1 MQLRFAC
8 GTILASLAAGVLVKE
23 HVPGHHIAAFHSF
36 IDQHGRH
43 YKKGTHE
50 YFKRLTLFSE
60 RLQKAEVINSRPGH
74 LWIAGVGPLS
84 DLTPEELSQKK
95 GWAGFASRKSPKAL
109 RTQMS
114 LLQSE
119 SDLPEECNKWANLTM
134 LQAKD
139 QGGCGSCWAVTSA
152 TVLEAHR
159 EIYLGKQ
166 EQLSA
171 QQLVNC
177 VENPRNCG
185 GTGGCAGATVELAM
199 AYVVQNGLASEA
211 QVPYQGADRECQTGA
226 VAALQLA
233 GSDDLAASG
242 VRKAKASS
250 VGLQSLGIHGWE
262 KLPENKYLPLMRA
275 VVQHGP
281 VAVSVSAD
289 SWDLYLKGIFDYCSK
304 DVIIDHAVTLTG
316 YGKDVELGKKYWRI
330 LNSWGK
336 NFGEDGTI
344 RLLRT
349 DQEESWCGIDS
360 QPELGT
366 GCDGGPTQVRH
377 SLRYRDTNLPPCV
390 GLSQLRSGTRPKSV
404 RKQRPSVEATV
415 LPRWHPYMSKSL
427 VIHPR
432 QGFVT
437 RKATSGQ
444 TCSTG
449 TSRSRASKVSDAV
462 PSQAFSMWPL
472 LLGGLGLGALA
483 ARQGLRAVR
492 ASGVKVN
499 FNMPAFGGFGAFS
512 SGMQGFE
519 APMTRAEA
527 RQILNLSSMAP
538 SKDAVRE
545 AHRRLLIANHPDKGG
560 STYIASKINEAK
572 EVMLGKKAT

>member
-23 HVPGHHIAAFHSF
+23 HVPGNHIAAFHSF

-166 EQLSA
+166 EPLSA
-171 QQLVNC
+171 QHLVNC

-199 AYVVQNGLASEA
+199 AYVVQNGLATEA
-211 QVPYQGADRECQTGA
+211 QVPYEGADRQCQTGA
-226 VAALQLA
+226 VAALQLS

-242 VRKAKASS
+242 VRKAKGNS
-250 VGLQSLGIHGWE
+250 VGLQTLGIHGWE

-275 VVQHGP
+275 LVQHGP

-289 SWDLYLKGIFDYCSK
+289 SWDLYLQGIFDYCSK

-316 YGKDVELGKKYWRI
+316 YGKDVELGKKYWKI

-336 NFGEDGTI
+336 NFGEGGFI

-349 DQEESWCGIDS
+349 DQEDCLD
-360 QPELGT
+360 PECVTVLRRWPHAG
-366 GCDGGPTQVRH
+366 DGLWHVRH
-377 SLRYRDTNLPPCV
+377 SLRHRDAHLPPRV
-390 GLSQLRSGTRPKSV
+390 GLLQLTSQWHAPEECEKA
-404 RKQRPSVEATV
+404 ATV
-415 LPRWHPYMSKSL
+415 CRRY
-427 VIHPR
+427 
-432 QGFVT
+432 
-437 RKATSGQ
+437 
-444 TCSTG
+444 G
-449 TSRSRASKVSDAV
+449 TSKSRASKVSDAV

-472 LLGGLGLGALA
+472 LLGGIGLGALA

-538 SKDAVRE
+538 NKEAVRE

>member
-95 GWAGFASRKSPKAL
+95 GWVGFASRKSPKAL

-366 GCDGGPTQVRH
+366 GCDGGPTQVTVCGMCGI
-377 SLRYRDTNLPPCV
+377 LYDT
-390 GLSQLRSGTRPKSV
+390 
-404 RKQRPSVEATV
+404 AT
-415 LPRWHPYMSKSL
+415 PIFH
-427 VIHPR
+427 H
-432 QGFVT
+432 
-437 RKATSGQ
+437 A
-444 TCSTG
+444 
-449 TSRSRASKVSDAV
+449 
-462 PSQAFSMWPL
+462 
-472 LLGGLGLGALA
+472 
-483 ARQGLRAVR
+483 
-492 ASGVKVN
+492 
-499 FNMPAFGGFGAFS
+499 
-512 SGMQGFE
+512 
-519 APMTRAEA
+519 
-527 RQILNLSSMAP
+527 
-538 SKDAVRE
+538 
-545 AHRRLLIANHPDKGG
+545 
-560 STYIASKINEAK
+560 
-572 EVMLGKKAT
+572 

>member
-23 HVPGHHIAAFHSF
+23 HVPGNHIAAFHSF
-36 IDQHGRH
+36 IDQHGRN

-119 SDLPEECNKWANLTM
+119 SDLPEECNKWSNLTM

-166 EQLSA
+166 EPLSA
-171 QQLVNC
+171 QHLVNC

-199 AYVVQNGLASEA
+199 AYVVQNGLATEA
-211 QVPYQGADRECQTGA
+211 QVPYEGADRQCQTGA
-226 VAALQLA
+226 VAALQLS

-242 VRKAKASS
+242 VRKAKGNS
-250 VGLQSLGIHGWE
+250 VGLQTLGIHGWE

-275 VVQHGP
+275 LVQHGP

-316 YGKDVELGKKYWRI
+316 YGKDVELGKKYWKI

-336 NFGEDGTI
+336 NFGEGGFI

-349 DQEESWCGIDS
+349 DEEESFCGTDN

-366 GCDGGPTQVRH
+366 GCDGGPTQVTVCGMPWAEGAASFTTPR
-377 SLRYRDTNLPPCV
+377 
-390 GLSQLRSGTRPKSV
+390 LSQLTS
-404 RKQRPSVEATV
+404 QWNAHEECEQA
-415 LPRWHPYMSKSL
+415 
-427 VIHPR
+427 
-432 QGFVT
+432 GFVT
-437 RKATSGQ
+437 REATSGRHFEVKGFQ
-444 TCSTG
+444 SVG
-449 TSRSRASKVSDAV
+449 
-462 PSQAFSMWPL
+462 MWPL
-472 LLGGLGLGALA
+472 LLGGIGLGALA

-538 SKDAVRE
+538 NKEAVRE